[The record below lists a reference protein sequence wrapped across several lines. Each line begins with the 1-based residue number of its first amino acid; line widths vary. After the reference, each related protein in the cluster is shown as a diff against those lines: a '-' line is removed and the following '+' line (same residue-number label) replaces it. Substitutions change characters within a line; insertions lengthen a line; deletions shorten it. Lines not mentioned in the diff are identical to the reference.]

1 MNADIGLPQVR
12 QSLSDGLDA
21 LLVGYAD
28 GEEIEAR
35 GRFGSGGGGVETQG
49 EVGTTAG
56 VTQEEA
62 HQLPLLDELN
72 RELEAQ
78 SGLVPGPAIYRGR
91 ARAVSDGAHRLASGP
106 ARSGSSFL
114 PSSQSNCL
122 FAFILHRMTEVVK
135 SEAPPARGHRQAART
150 QVLVVEA
157 ASRLFVDRGYTAT
170 TIEDIAAAADVG
182 ARTIYV
188 RFGTKAALL
197 KRVIDVAIVGD
208 TDEVDVLGRDW
219 LRPAMTAPTL
229 DERIAALASANRQI
243 MERTGALFAVA
254 QQAAAV
260 EPLIAQFWQQG
271 RDQHQHAQRVIWN
284 RMAEDSLLP
293 ALCDLEWLIDS
304 ASVLTAAETYLL
316 ITRMQGW
323 SLAVYQAWL
332 ARTLAALPTA
342 PVS

>member
-1 MNADIGLPQVR
+1 
-12 QSLSDGLDA
+12 
-21 LLVGYAD
+21 
-28 GEEIEAR
+28 
-35 GRFGSGGGGVETQG
+35 
-49 EVGTTAG
+49 
-56 VTQEEA
+56 
-62 HQLPLLDELN
+62 
-72 RELEAQ
+72 
-78 SGLVPGPAIYRGR
+78 
-91 ARAVSDGAHRLASGP
+91 
-106 ARSGSSFL
+106 
-114 PSSQSNCL
+114 
-122 FAFILHRMTEVVK
+122 MTEVVK

-157 ASRLFVDRGYTAT
+157 ASRLFVDRGYTTT

-243 MERTGALFAVA
+243 MERAGALFAVA

-271 RDQHQHAQRVIWN
+271 RDQHQHGQRVIWN

-293 ALCDLEWLIDS
+293 ASCDLEWLIDS